1 MKLGILDQLAH
12 ITVRIECTDVNG
24 NISSGTGFF
33 FGFLNKGDRQ
43 IPAVVTNKHVIKDA
57 VKGSFNLTI
66 KGDDDMPLMGQHKKI
81 EFDNFESRF
90 IPHPEENVDLAIFLA
105 GPILNAAAQQ
115 GLDFYYTTLNQEI
128 IPTEEFYEQMTPIED
143 ILMFGYPNGIWDS
156 THNLPLVRK
165 GITSTHP
172 KYDFNGKPEFLID
185 AACFHGSSGSPVF
198 LVNNGISIGNQGST
212 HLGGGLRLKLLG
224 VLWGGPQYTTEGG
237 IHVVPI
243 PTSKRAI
250 SVTSTLMNLGY
261 VIQARKIKDFET
273 ILKES
278 DAILEEFQLS

>member
-33 FGFLNKGDRQ
+33 FGFLNKGDTQ
-43 IPAVVTNKHVIKDA
+43 MPAVVTNKHVIKDA
-57 VKGSFNLTI
+57 VKGSFNLTL
-66 KGDDDMPLMGQHKKI
+66 KGDDGMPLMGQHKKI

-90 IPHPEENVDLAIFLA
+90 IQHPEEKVDLAIFLT

-115 GLDFYYTTLNQEI
+115 GLDFYYTTLDQEI
-128 IPTEEFYEQMTPIED
+128 TPTEEFYEQMTPIED

-172 KYDFNGKPEFLID
+172 KYDFKG
-185 AACFHGSSGSPVF
+185 
-198 LVNNGISIGNQGST
+198 NGISIGNEGST
-212 HLGGGLRLKLLG
+212 HIGGGLRLALLG
-224 VLWGGPQYTTEGG
+224 VLWGGPEYTAEGG

-273 ILKES
+273 ILKE
-278 DAILEEFQLS
+278 FQLS